1 MNQELDYCCYQ
12 LANSVVTS
20 TAWYLL
26 FLKAL
31 REEFV
36 TNRVATI
43 DRSLLE
49 DVIDDLIDEQALKAV
64 LCEFVYSYVP
74 GLGKLARQHLLSLGY
89 SREQLKELK
98 QVKKS
103 KAMLEKQLRL
113 LVYSAYKR
121 LVEPVHLNL
130 KELEELVYTHCVPQ
144 ALEWF
149 EKRGYKV
156 RVN

>member
-1 MNQELDYCCYQ
+1 MDSNLDYCCYQ

-31 REEFV
+31 REKFK

-49 DVIDDLIDEQALKAV
+49 DVIDDFLSDHTDLV
-64 LCEFVYSYVP
+64 CEFVYTYVP
-74 GLGKLARQHLLSLGY
+74 GLGKLARQHLISSCAY

-98 QVKKS
+98 QVNKN

-130 KELEELVYTHCVPQ
+130 KELEELVEAHCVPQ

-156 RVN
+156 SIK

>member
-12 LANSVVTS
+12 LANSVATS

-31 REEFV
+31 QEKF
-36 TNRVATI
+36 TPKHLVATI

-49 DVIDDLIDEQALKAV
+49 DLIDDFLSDHTDLV
-64 LCEFVYSYVP
+64 CEFVYTYVP
-74 GLGKLARQHLLSLGY
+74 GLGKLARQHLLSNCGY
-89 SREQLKELK
+89 NREQLKELK
-98 QVKKS
+98 QAKN